1 MHLII
6 QLTTTHIHLPV
17 HYEFYIRFVQFKT
30 ATHFFR
36 NSIYEFGISQLGTS
50 SRSYSLLLICISTL
64 KSLALILV
72 FWEKNTRLTKNTT
85 DTHPPRLQRHVPGC
99 TRSKR
104 PMNVWIRQG
113 QTVLWLNLSKFQVE
127 KTYRLSR
134 SIKPRESESYGGA
147 REWLAKIIGRE
158 WDWVSTRVFWENET
172 AWTHLREN
180 VWYNYHLTNVF
191 ILFVGFLVTNARP
204 STSG

>member
-72 FWEKNTRLTKNTT
+72 FWKKNTRLTKKHNRHTSPQIAT
-85 DTHPPRLQRHVPGC
+85 ARAGVYAFKTANECMNPPRSNGFVIEFVEI
-99 TRSKR
+99 SSWK
-104 PMNVWIRQG
+104 NVSVIAFN
-113 QTVLWLNLSKFQVE
+113 QTE
-127 KTYRLSR
+127 R
-134 SIKPRESESYGGA
+134 ESYGGA

-172 AWTHLREN
+172 A
-180 VWYNYHLTNVF
+180 
-191 ILFVGFLVTNARP
+191 
-204 STSG
+204 